1 MHIKCISII
10 RNVRHNLCKR
20 LFVCVLYYNSS
31 FVVVILTGTSHRSLS
46 FFHHTHIELQRSP
59 GFGLY
64 YSIYYHVAVKMASK
78 NDTYDVYD
86 TLKENIMRA
95 IDEMAKIQPQISQS
109 VSNLQIDYIQT
120 AKNIIHN
127 AVSAQKQFVSSLNI
141 PVAEQYSEQFS
152 KQSTE
157 ITNNAIKA
165 VGINNQ
171 LAINTL
177 DATRENLRSEE
188 HTSELQSQFHL
199 VCRLLLE

>member
-1 MHIKCISII
+1 
-10 RNVRHNLCKR
+10 
-20 LFVCVLYYNSS
+20 
-31 FVVVILTGTSHRSLS
+31 
-46 FFHHTHIELQRSP
+46 
-59 GFGLY
+59 
-64 YSIYYHVAVKMASK
+64 MASK

-177 DATRENLRSEE
+177 DVARENLKIYNRTIDAMTDFNSNIAKAWESVFAIQQ
-188 HTSELQSQFHL
+188 HNFNK
-199 VCRLLLE
+199 

>member
-1 MHIKCISII
+1 MCALLQFLICCGHFD
-10 RNVRHNLCKR
+10 RNQPSV
-20 LFVCVLYYNSS
+20 
-31 FVVVILTGTSHRSLS
+31 FVVFPSYSYRTTA
-46 FFHHTHIELQRSP
+46 QP
-59 GFGLY
+59 KDAGFGLY
-64 YSIYYHVAVKMASK
+64 YSIYYHVAVKMTSK

-109 VSNLQIDYIQT
+109 VSNLQIDCIQT

-177 DATRENLRSEE
+177 DVARENLKIYNRTIDAMTDFNSNIAKAWESVFAIQQ
-188 HTSELQSQFHL
+188 HNFNK
-199 VCRLLLE
+199 

>member
-1 MHIKCISII
+1 MCALLQFLICCGHFD
-10 RNVRHNLCKR
+10 RNQPLV
-20 LFVCVLYYNSS
+20 
-31 FVVVILTGTSHRSLS
+31 FVVFPSYSYRTTA
-46 FFHHTHIELQRSP
+46 QP
-59 GFGLY
+59 KDAGFGLY

-109 VSNLQIDYIQT
+109 VSNLQIDCIQT

-127 AVSAQKQFVSSLNI
+127 AVSAQKQFVSSWNI

-177 DATRENLRSEE
+177 DATRENLKIYNRTIDAMTDFNSNIAKAWESVFTMQQ
-188 HTSELQSQFHL
+188 HNFNK
-199 VCRLLLE
+199 